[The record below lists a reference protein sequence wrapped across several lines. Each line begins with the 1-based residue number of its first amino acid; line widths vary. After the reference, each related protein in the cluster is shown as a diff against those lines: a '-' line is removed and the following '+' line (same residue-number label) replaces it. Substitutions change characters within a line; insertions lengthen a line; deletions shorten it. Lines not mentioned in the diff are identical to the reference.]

1 MRGRVGRSS
10 RKAFCYLLAPPLSL
24 LKDDARRRLQAIE
37 NFSDL
42 GSGIHIAMQDLDIRG
57 AGNLLGAEQSG
68 FIADL
73 GYETYQKILSEAV
86 TELKNEEFADL
97 YAEETQQQTVASG
110 DLFVDDCSIECD
122 LHAYLP
128 ETYVPGSAER
138 MLLYRELDGLQTDE
152 QIAAFRQ
159 RLEDRF
165 GPVPTEGEELL
176 RIVPLRRLGR
186 KAGAERLVLKQGRM
200 ILHFVSHTDSPF
212 YRSATFDRII
222 TYATRHFRRCELRED
237 KGHRRMTI
245 RGITQVE
252 EALRTLR
259 EMVEPAE
266 ERE

>member
-1 MRGRVGRSS
+1 M
-10 RKAFCYLLAPPLSL
+10 A
-24 LKDDARRRLQAIE
+24 
-37 NFSDL
+37 
-42 GSGIHIAMQDLDIRG
+42 
-57 AGNLLGAEQSG
+57 
-68 FIADL
+68 
-73 GYETYQKILSEAV
+73 
-86 TELKNEEFADL
+86 
-97 YAEETQQQTVASG
+97 QQTTASG
-110 DLFVDDCSIECD
+110 NLFVDDCGIECD

-165 GPVPTEGEELL
+165 GPVPLEGEELL

-200 ILHFVSHTDSPF
+200 ILHFVGHTDSPF
-212 YRSATFDRII
+212 YRSTTFDRII

-237 KGHRRMTI
+237 KGHRRMII
-245 RGITQVE
+245 RGIAQVE

-266 ERE
+266 ETAEGTRA